1 MDLCGVVVHLSRV
14 VESTDLMD
22 YAVCFFAL
30 LIVLSRV
37 YLFAFASKC
46 LMPAVAYAGFLAY
59 RGGLNACVLTY
70 DGCGK
75 R

>member
-22 YAVCFFAL
+22 LCGVFLCFANRFVACL
-30 LIVLSRV
+30 
-37 YLFAFASKC
+37 LFAFASKC

-59 RGGLNACVLTY
+59 MGDVNACAYV
-70 DGCGK
+70 
-75 R
+75 